1 MIISMIANPVYI
13 LRMGLI
19 PTEVQQELVPGS
31 TTMGYACLYERGL
44 LFISYLYWSHIPAT
58 RIWVPTVGVRTCL
71 SEEVTCV

>member
-31 TTMGYACLYERGL
+31 AMGYACLYKRGL
-44 LFISYLYWSHIPAT
+44 LFMS
-58 RIWVPTVGVRTCL
+58 
-71 SEEVTCV
+71 

>member
-44 LFISYLYWSHIPAT
+44 LFIS
-58 RIWVPTVGVRTCL
+58 
-71 SEEVTCV
+71 